1 MPLDPREPLWVRA
14 GRAPVHASRCQRE
27 ARFSGP
33 VTSLADFCNRI
44 RRVGTPDERPILARE
59 RGFRSA
65 AHRQVMPAALACP
78 MRLHASDGPRA
89 TTRAGHGSERPSEG
103 KRAAFC
109 ERFARPSSW
118 NSRHPGRRYVCRAG
132 SGASRKRGAPTE
144 IRVRCRFAK
153 SDAAQRIKAPSAETE
168 LLRERRSAPPGAPEP
183 RLRHAASAEA
193 LLGSAHAFLT
203 GS

>member
-1 MPLDPREPLWVRA
+1 MPLDPGEPLWVRV

-65 AHRQVMPAALACP
+65 AHRQVMPAALAVRCVCTH
-78 MRLHASDGPRA
+78 RKAREPRPV
-89 TTRAGHGSERPSEG
+89 RAMGRSVRVKESAQPS
-103 KRAAFC
+103 AND
-109 ERFARPSSW
+109 FARPSSW
-118 NSRHPGRRYVCRAG
+118 NSRHPGRRYVRRAG
-132 SGASRKRGAPTE
+132 TGASRKRGAPTE

-153 SDAAQRIKAPSAETE
+153 AIAHGGSRRLPPRRNSYANGGL
-168 LLRERRSAPPGAPEP
+168 LLRARLNRGSVTPPPQRHCSGARTP
-183 RLRHAASAEA
+183 
-193 LLGSAHAFLT
+193 F
-203 GS
+203 